1 MVGLLRYDG
10 GLRRFA
16 LSTEQIEC
24 FQHAADANC
33 RAGFCLSGYGYGC
46 LLFRR
51 LALSGTTAGFVELCK
66 GLMVAGATFCG
77 MGRRDFEGIA
87 CASGAVVGEEMWTW
101 VVGGGGVIND
111 TFFVGPAL
119 CDRWVFEATRRT
131 IPATTTPATANRAV
145 RLTER
150 TLAATAKKLVTGTV
164 PPTDCRGSFESV
176 ARYADDA
183 IEALIPRLPHFAHSA
198 SADGGDDFARAE
210 SVSCGVRHGMILLS
224 LSDREAIA
232 PV

>member
-1 MVGLLRYDG
+1 VSTRNIKVG
-10 GLRRFA
+10 A
-16 LSTEQIEC
+16 LSKRSAM
-24 FQHAADANC
+24 HP
-33 RAGFCLSGYGYGC
+33 S
-46 LLFRR
+46 LLICV
-51 LALSGTTAGFVELCK
+51 LALSGCTTFKPPQISYDDDVPPLP
-66 GLMVAGATFCG
+66 
-77 MGRRDFEGIA
+77 
-87 CASGAVVGEEMWTW
+87 
-101 VVGGGGVIND
+101 
-111 TFFVGPAL
+111 GPPSL
-119 CDRWVFEATRRT
+119 TEDRPRSLH
-131 IPATTTPATANRAV
+131 IPPSWTPATANRAV